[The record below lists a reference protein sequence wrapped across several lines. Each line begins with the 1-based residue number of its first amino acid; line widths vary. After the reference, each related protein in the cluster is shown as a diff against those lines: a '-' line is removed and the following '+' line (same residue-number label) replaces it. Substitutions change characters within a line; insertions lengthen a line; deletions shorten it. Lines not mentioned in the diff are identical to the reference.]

1 MEKKGQRE
9 ARNLQVGKGGC
20 RRKFH
25 QKSIKKMI
33 PQSECIVLFP
43 DSEKK
48 KTKTNSCR
56 REQLLKIG
64 MQC

>member
-1 MEKKGQRE
+1 MERKGQRE
-9 ARNLQVGKGGC
+9 ARNLRVEKGGC

-25 QKSIKKMI
+25 QKLIKKMI
-33 PQSECIVLFP
+33 PQSECITLFP

-56 REQLLKIG
+56 HEQLLKIG